1 MGNLY
6 SKDHCFVLWFTSR
19 LAVWNPVPWG
29 VLLEMLAHQQ
39 ARQRSVHSWV
49 KSITLFLATAAK
61 YWKKILPGTS
71 FGFPTS
77 LQVIDDF
84 FSILLRQI
92 LLNNFTAIT
101 KPSKQLFACKLQKSC
116 RWSASWVRWR
126 MLRDI
131 QPPTRKTVRRMLS
144 LHSWYPVFC
153 SNISWCFQNLVANK
167 GWLCTLEQNAC
178 LQVAYLPK

>member
-61 YWKKILPGTS
+61 YWKKTLPGTC

-92 LLNNFTAIT
+92 LLNNFTTIT
-101 KPSKQLFACKLQKSC
+101 KPSKQHCLHANYKKVVVDLHHGCVDACSETFNLQQGKLSVGC
-116 RWSASWVRWR
+116 C
-126 MLRDI
+126 
-131 QPPTRKTVRRMLS
+131 LS
-144 LHSWYPVFC
+144 ILDTQFFVQSFHDVFRT
-153 SNISWCFQNLVANK
+153 S
-167 GWLCTLEQNAC
+167 
-178 LQVAYLPK
+178 